1 MITTHDASCYHMNVL
16 STEPLKIYCN
26 LGKIQVQNCSFNIAQ
41 GEGEAKNLEQKNV
54 SYLWDQVCWFVFDA
68 SWIPPDQKC
77 RELSVGSYSI
87 HDNAVLCFQWILQGD
102 GIQRHNRWRQGEKSE
117 GGLGLVDPNSFP
129 FFIRHYNSAVYYFV
143 LFYQLNA

>member
-16 STEPLKIYCN
+16 STKPLKIYCN

-54 SYLWDQVCWFVFDA
+54 SYPWDQVCWFVFDA
-68 SWIPPDQKC
+68 SCIPPDQKC
-77 RELSVGSYSI
+77 RELSVGTYSI
-87 HDNAVLCFQWILQGD
+87 HDNAVLCFQWILQGY
-102 GIQRHNRWRQGEKSE
+102 GIQRHNRWRLGEKSG